1 MDSFLH
7 QIAQHLWNRH
17 HGHMDEVLVVF
28 NNRRAGRFLTEE
40 LIGMDSRPFFLPRII
55 GIDDLINELGMLQI
69 APQELMLF
77 ELYDIH
83 CQKEG
88 PDRRFQTFE
97 EFMSFGMMMLG
108 DFSEIDLYMVD
119 ARSLFNTLKEHK
131 RLGEWEPDVGDS
143 LTPFRIAIWD
153 YDDSFG
159 RDGTG
164 ELKPAEHLPEL
175 DRCLLL
181 NRLQNNPYLPYDSL
195 LRQRYKTLRDSG
207 IFSKTHIEHMI
218 LENDR
223 IIKKELAR
231 NFKRWPAD
239 GHHYADAYRYED
251 ELEVMR
257 RYLDIHIPVL
267 DEALGYGE
275 E

>member
-1 MDSFLH
+1 
-7 QIAQHLWNRH
+7 
-17 HGHMDEVLVVF
+17 MDEVLVVF

-40 LIGMDSRPFFLPRII
+40 LIGMDSRPFFLPRIV

-131 RLGEWEPDVGDS
+131 RLGEWEPDTGDN
-143 LTPFRIAIWD
+143 LTPFQEKYLAFFNSLYD
-153 YDDSFG
+153 YYS
-159 RDGTG
+159 
-164 ELKPAEHLPEL
+164 
-175 DRCLLL
+175 
-181 NRLQNNPYLPYDSL
+181 Q
-195 LRQRYKTLRDSG
+195 LRQTLTLQGR
-207 IFSKTHIEHMI
+207 
-218 LENDR
+218 
-223 IIKKELAR
+223 A
-231 NFKRWPAD
+231 
-239 GHHYADAYRYED
+239 
-251 ELEVMR
+251 
-257 RYLDIHIPVL
+257 
-267 DEALGYGE
+267 
-275 E
+275 